1 MRLTPLFAGTVV
13 LALESAALGA
23 QTLRGT
29 VRDSTSG
36 LPIAG
41 AVVSFL
47 DGTRAVAGRTIT
59 DERGQYHATLSDTG
73 ARSLRVIRLG
83 FRPVD
88 LPIPSMR
95 PEGITLDVVMTRIP
109 FHLQPVQVVAARGC
123 PRRAGRTTALALLEQ
138 ARAGLLAT
146 VVARSEKPAMM
157 KRLAIERR
165 LDPEHDSVLQH
176 VVRIDSVGSAIA
188 AYRAAYG
195 GPDFVKR
202 GFATDVGD
210 QRIYFAPDAD
220 VLLDD
225 GFAAGYCFHVMEAVG
240 TRPNQVGLGFAA
252 AERRQDRVD
261 VEGALWIDTVA
272 RSLVDIE
279 FRYAGLDP
287 RFEELRPGGHVEFR
301 EMANGVVLLDRWMLR
316 LAGAH
321 TDSGNLVVRRE
332 RDRAQYSRT
341 RFLLS
346 EVGGELARA
355 SWPDGYTWSASLG
368 TLALSVVT
376 DSGTPS
382 IGTTVRLEGTDYA
395 ATTDSAGRLRISD
408 LAPGPYSVVVAN
420 PSLDVVSV
428 ELKTALAF
436 SAARG
441 ETKLMTLRTKSA
453 PQYVAQ
459 WCRAAGLAV
468 NGDSFLFGRV
478 TDAAGVALSDV
489 RVTLRMLVNGLDLG
503 TALQH
508 ARLAEDG
515 LFGFC
520 GGWRQAIA
528 KLTFSKRGMRAE
540 TVTWPLAN
548 PLTVIPVQMVPDR

>member
-1 MRLTPLFAGTVV
+1 MRLTPFFAGTVA

-47 DGTRAVAGRTIT
+47 DGSRAVAGRTIT
-59 DERGQYHATLSDTG
+59 DERGRYRATLLDTC
-73 ARSLRVIRLG
+73 ARSVRVIRLG

-88 LPIPSMR
+88 LSIPSMR
-95 PEGITLDVVMTRIP
+95 LHGITLDVVMTRIP

-123 PRRAGRTTALALLEQ
+123 PRRVGRATALALLEQ

-165 LDPEHDSVLQH
+165 LDPERDSVLQH

-195 GPDFVKR
+195 GPDFVKH

-210 QRIYFAPDAD
+210 QRMYFAPDAD

-252 AERRQDRVD
+252 ADRRQGRVD
-261 VEGALWIDTVA
+261 VDGALWIDTVA
-272 RSLVDIE
+272 RSLVDIQ

-321 TDSGNLVVRRE
+321 TDSGDVVVRRE

-355 SWPDGYTWSASLG
+355 SWPNGYTWSASLG

-376 DSGTPS
+376 DSGTPA
-382 IGTTVRLEGTDYA
+382 IRTTVRLEGTDYA
-395 ATTDSAGRLRISD
+395 ATTDSAGRLRIPD

-428 ELKTALAF
+428 ELETALSF

-441 ETKLMTLRTKSA
+441 ETKLLTLRTKSA
-453 PQYVAQ
+453 TQYVAQ

-503 TALQH
+503 TAMQH

-520 GGWRQAIA
+520 GGWRHAIA
-528 KLTFSKRGMRAE
+528 KLTFSKRGMRTE
-540 TVTWPLAN
+540 TVTWPLSN